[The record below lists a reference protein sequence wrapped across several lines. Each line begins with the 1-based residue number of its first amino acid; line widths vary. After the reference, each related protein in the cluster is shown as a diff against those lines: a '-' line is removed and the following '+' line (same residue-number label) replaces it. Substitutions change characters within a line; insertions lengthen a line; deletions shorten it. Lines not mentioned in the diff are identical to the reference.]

1 MTPQPGR
8 HHTGIP
14 QQAVPL
20 QCCEQASRPLGLH
33 YTRVDALAD
42 CRYCL
47 PDVRGQPGS
56 YRHLWHPQGVSACH
70 SDWGALRWLHTPHPS
85 LADTIQASHNR
96 QCHCSAVSRPRVLHY
111 VRVDALQDCRYCVPE
126 VRGQPGSYRH
136 LWHPEVVPACH
147 SEWGALRWLHTPHPS
162 LADTTQ
168 ASHNRQCHCSADSR
182 PQGLLA
188 CTTLELMH
196 YQTVTTA
203 DWRSVGTGN

>member
-20 QCCEQASRPLGLH
+20 QCCEYASRPLGLH
-33 YTRVDALAD
+33 YTRGDALAD

-56 YRHLWHPQGVSACH
+56 YRHLWHPQG
-70 SDWGALRWLHTPHPS
+70 
-85 LADTIQASHNR
+85 
-96 QCHCSAVSRPRVLHY
+96 
-111 VRVDALQDCRYCVPE
+111 
-126 VRGQPGSYRH
+126 
-136 LWHPEVVPACH
+136 VPACH

-168 ASHNRQCHCSADSR
+168 ASHNRQCHCSAVSR

-196 YQTVTTA
+196 SQTVDPAGLMSEVSLGHIDTRGTRRVCLHASLTGAHLGVFTHDTPAWQTPLRHPTTGSA
-203 DWRSVGTGN
+203 TAVL